1 MDTNMNYTP
10 EELQA
15 MIEKAKKEM
24 QERLAQMTPEE
35 RKEANARAKAAIEAD
50 KAEMQKLIYDADK
63 VAAGNIPT
71 QKPKFCPNC
80 GAPAG
85 EGKFCSFCGG
95 ALQNDK

>member
-15 MIEKAKKEM
+15 ILEKAQKEL
-24 QERLAQMTPEE
+24 QEKLDSMTPEE
-35 RKEANARAKAAIEAD
+35 REQAQLRAQQAIEDDA
-50 KAEMQKLIYDADK
+50 ASMQKLIDEAAK
-63 VAAGNIPT
+63 VAAGDIPT

-85 EGKFCSFCGG
+85 EGKFCAFCGG
-95 ALQNDK
+95 ALQND